1 MHTLQFAPRR
11 TCAPFTPRASAH
23 ILKRERGDEMQLD
36 RNMLNKLLALNDRQ
50 LEAVVRRFAEEYGLD
65 LSEVRVSPGN
75 MEGLRRL
82 LRTATDEELLKLRAQ
97 FENGGKHP

>member
-1 MHTLQFAPRR
+1 
-11 TCAPFTPRASAH
+11 
-23 ILKRERGDEMQLD
+23 MQLD

-65 LSEVRVSPGN
+65 LSEFRVTPGN

-82 LRTATDEELLKLRAQ
+82 LRTATDEELLKLRTQ
-97 FENGGKHP
+97 LENGGKRP